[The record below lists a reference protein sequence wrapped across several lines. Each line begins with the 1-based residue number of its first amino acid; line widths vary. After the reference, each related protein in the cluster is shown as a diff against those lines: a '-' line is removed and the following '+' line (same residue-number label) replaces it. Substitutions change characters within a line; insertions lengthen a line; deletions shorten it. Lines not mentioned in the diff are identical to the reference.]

1 MESNPAPVPPANAP
15 SEAENSAAKFFERM
29 IEKQAELSA
38 ELRLE
43 LAARSAEDSAR
54 VALLDADFFAFDG
67 IDADDAQRM
76 GFVLGEIAPPVGA
89 SDGELTPR
97 MMQTLRTER

>member
-1 MESNPAPVPPANAP
+1 MQSTWWLASLGTLLVWARLDVHESGTAQVFDSDGNHLTYE
-15 SEAENSAAKFFERM
+15 S
-29 IEKQAELSA
+29 
-38 ELRLE
+38 
-43 LAARSAEDSAR
+43 EDSAR